1 MTYGAKDA
9 NFTSEIKM
17 LKMNVN
23 VLRRGLITLVMSVGK
38 HLRTKLIC

>member
-23 VLRRGLITLVMSVGK
+23 MLRRGLVTLVMFGVS
-38 HLRTKLIC
+38 KLKTP